1 MADQISWRYNCA
13 VYIVT
18 VDDYEVYDS
27 DIHYAAVAIYD
38 GNDFGIG
45 ENRDGIMLLLSMY
58 DRSYDL
64 FVRDGGTAQY
74 AVSDYGRNQMKE
86 VFLDNFADDDWR
98 GGFEDYLN
106 ACAEYLD
113 LAEQGQP
120 VQKSFGKVILP
131 ALAVGCGVALM
142 ICLMLK
148 VKMKSVRKGA
158 EADAYV
164 TAEGLNLTERYD
176 RYTHTTETRRKISND
191 SDSGSSDHSGG
202 GGSSTSGKF

>member
-1 MADQISWRYNCA
+1 
-13 VYIVT
+13 
-18 VDDYEVYDS
+18 
-27 DIHYAAVAIYD
+27 
-38 GNDFGIG
+38 
-45 ENRDGIMLLLSMY
+45 MLLLSMY

-148 VKMKSVRKGA
+148 IKMKSVRKGA
-158 EADAYV
+158 EADSYV
-164 TAEGLNLTERYD
+164 TADGLNLTEQFD
-176 RYTHTTETRRKISND
+176 RYTHTTETRRKIERDHGSG
-191 SDSGSSDHSGG
+191 GSSDHSGG
-202 GGSSTSGKF
+202 GGSSTSGHF